1 MKAAKR
7 IIGAALYLF
16 AVGFAWYRFGPR
28 ACAAAAM
35 AGIGIGIINSATMDE
50 LDEMLDTVIEAGF
63 DLVRCIARER
73 GIDLDKGLEAPE
85 DE

>member
-1 MKAAKR
+1 MKTVKR

-16 AVGFAWYRFGPR
+16 AVGFAGYRFGPR
-28 ACAAAAM
+28 ASAAGAM
-35 AGIGIGIINSATMDE
+35 AGFGIGLIDSATIDE
-50 LDEMLDTVIEAGF
+50 LNTVIKAGF

-73 GIDLDKGLEAPE
+73 GIDLDKGLEASE

>member
-1 MKAAKR
+1 MKTVKR

-16 AVGFAWYRFGPR
+16 AVGFAWYKFGPR

-35 AGIGIGIINSATMDE
+35 AGIGIWLIDSATMEE
-50 LDEMLDTVIEAGF
+50 LDEMIDELIEVGLN
-63 DLVRCIARER
+63 LVRCIARER
-73 GIDLDKGLEAPE
+73 GIDLDKGLEASE

>member
-1 MKAAKR
+1 MKTVKR

-28 ACAAAAM
+28 ASAAAAM
-35 AGIGIGIINSATMDE
+35 AGIGIGLIDSANMDV
-50 LDEMLDTVIEAGF
+50 LDEMLDELIEVGF
-63 DLVRCIARER
+63 NLVRCLECETGRKYIEET
-73 GIDLDKGLEAPE
+73 EAPE

>member
-1 MKAAKR
+1 MKTVKR

-16 AVGFAWYRFGPR
+16 AVGFAWYKFGPR
-28 ACAAAAM
+28 ASAAAAM

-50 LDEMLDTVIEAGF
+50 LDEMLDELIEVGYN
-63 DLVRCIARER
+63 LVRCLESETGRK
-73 GIDLDKGLEAPE
+73 LLKGTEASE